1 MIIIKKY
8 RNRRFY
14 NSSHSCYIRLPEIEK
29 FVQDGEDIQVISHPE
44 GQDLTKQILLEL
56 ALKKSQLSQVFTNY
70 WLQKIVQIAG
80 TEEEEL
86 LLQGL
91 FAFLE
96 DGQVGAENEEE
107 VFEEEVSI
115 SEEEPAELVKY
126 VDFGSK
132 GIPIQLR
139 PDDLLELGWEEHSD
153 TEEVEETQVSITN
166 WQEEH
171 SVEKN
176 EQFPEKTVETIEDK
190 NENHEDKEAF
200 FDAISQRLED
210 SNEELISEEGVEQT
224 LEKDVI
230 IPEQTTSKEV
240 ALVDI
245 QEEFFPE
252 VESLAETMVELEE
265 MEPLKDEV
273 PEKKE
278 FSQKELLQEKLAA
291 LKAKL
296 AR

>member
-44 GQDLTKQILLEL
+44 GQDLTKQFLLEL
-56 ALKKSQLSQVFTNY
+56 ALKKSQLSQVFTNS

-80 TEEEEL
+80 TEQEEL

-96 DGQVGAENEEE
+96 DGQVGTEN
-107 VFEEEVSI
+107 EEEVSI

-166 WQEEH
+166 WEEEH

-176 EQFPEKTVETIEDK
+176 EQFPEKTIERIEDK
-190 NENHEDKEAF
+190 NENQEDKEAF
-200 FDAISQRLED
+200 FDALSQRLED
-210 SNEELISEEGVEQT
+210 SNEELISEEEVEQT

-240 ALVDI
+240 ALEDI

-252 VESLAETMVELEE
+252 VEILAETMVELED
-265 MEPLKDEV
+265 MEPLKHDI

-278 FSQKELLQEKLAA
+278 LSQKELLQEKLAA

-296 AR
+296 RQ